1 MCEMTQAE
9 ALREVIAHVD
19 GTNNFKIGSFE
30 FDHSQEPTG
39 VDVNCVRGIENK
51 IIYRFKVE
59 HINERGLNLL
69 KTDGVS
75 MIDWGARLCLETDF
89 DPEGNPVNATIKDNA
104 GITIACSVLFV
115 GTYSENNG
123 GTAKTE
129 KVTGYASASGN
140 APYDKYS
147 DTLLTV
153 GENCYRINTDRI
165 DFFFH
170 FVDKTVEIKFNDNSI
185 TMICGKKRLD
195 AIVLEVCD
203 AMCPEDAGLT
213 QEQADEL
220 YEKIAKTSP
229 YLQ

>member
-9 ALREVIAHVD
+9 ALREVITFVD
-19 GTNNFKIGSFE
+19 GTNNFKIDSFE

-69 KTDGVS
+69 KTDGLS
-75 MIDWGARLCLETDF
+75 MIDWGARLCLETDL
-89 DPEGNPVNATIKDNA
+89 DAEGNPVNAIIEDNA

-115 GTYSENNG
+115 GSSKYSG

-129 KVTGYASASGN
+129 KVTGYAHASGN

-153 GENCYRINTDRI
+153 GQYCYEINTGRI

-170 FVDKTVEIKFNDNSI
+170 FVDKTVEIEFNDNSI
-185 TMICGKKRLD
+185 TMICGEKRVD
-195 AIVLEVCD
+195 VIVLEVCD
-203 AMCPEDAGLT
+203 AVSPEDAGLR
-213 QEQADEL
+213 QEEADEL
-220 YEKIAKTSP
+220 YDIIATNSP
-229 YLQ
+229 CLQ

>member
-1 MCEMTQAE
+1 MCEMTQSE

-19 GTNNFKIGSFE
+19 GTRNYRVGGIE
-30 FDHSQEPTG
+30 IDHSEDPNVVYLTCIKG
-39 VDVNCVRGIENK
+39 GIVNSKDNTI
-51 IIYRFKVE
+51 RFQLQ
-59 HINERGLNLL
+59 HLNDRGLHLL
-69 KTDGVS
+69 KTGGIS
-75 MIDWGARLCLETDF
+75 MIDWGARLCLETDL
-89 DPEGNPVNATIKDNA
+89 DPEGNPVNAIVQDNA
-104 GITIACSVLFV
+104 GITIACSALFV
-115 GTYSENNG
+115 GEYSG
-123 GTAKTE
+123 GTVKTE
-129 KVTGYASASGN
+129 KVTGYASASGL
-140 APYDKYS
+140 APYDKFS

-153 GENCYRINTDRI
+153 GQYCYEINTGRI

-170 FVDKTVEIKFNDNSI
+170 FVDKTVEIEFNDDSM
-185 TMICGKKRLD
+185 TMICGEKRLD